1 VVIASHARR
10 FSSSLLDFIY
20 PLHCLGCELWQAPG
34 DRQALCG
41 ACIRFLQAT
50 PGPLLAGCANCSHR
64 PDGCLERVLADFS
77 NVVEA
82 AIHSLKFN
90 GIKKIGPLLGRQ
102 IGASRELE
110 LQLQLNTLDL
120 LVPVPL
126 HPARQRERGFNQA
139 QLIGMGLSVNL
150 EIPVDSG
157 CLHRHRSTVQQA
169 RLEAGDRLTNTQ
181 GAFRAKRP
189 PNRLAVST
197 EAGTIGLVDDVATT
211 GATLAACSVALKQQT
226 DARIVGIAVAS
237 LFRSV
242 VEGDATIGPV
252 R

>member
-1 VVIASHARR
+1 
-10 FSSSLLDFIY
+10 
-20 PLHCLGCELWQAPG
+20 
-34 DRQALCG
+34 
-41 ACIRFLQAT
+41 
-50 PGPLLAGCANCSHR
+50 
-64 PDGCLERVLADFS
+64 
-77 NVVEA
+77 
-82 AIHSLKFN
+82 
-90 GIKKIGPLLGRQ
+90 
-102 IGASRELE
+102 SRELE
-110 LQLQLNTLDL
+110 LQLNTLDL

-139 QLIGMGLSVNL
+139 QLISMGLSVNL
-150 EIPVDSG
+150 KIPVDSG

-211 GATLAACSVALKQQT
+211 GATLAACAVALRQQT

-237 LFRSV
+237 PYSQCR
-242 VEGDATIGPV
+242 GRGCDNRPV

>member
-1 VVIASHARR
+1 
-10 FSSSLLDFIY
+10 
-20 PLHCLGCELWQAPG
+20 
-34 DRQALCG
+34 
-41 ACIRFLQAT
+41 
-50 PGPLLAGCANCSHR
+50 
-64 PDGCLERVLADFS
+64 
-77 NVVEA
+77 
-82 AIHSLKFN
+82 
-90 GIKKIGPLLGRQ
+90 
-102 IGASRELE
+102 
-110 LQLQLNTLDL
+110 
-120 LVPVPL
+120 
-126 HPARQRERGFNQA
+126 
-139 QLIGMGLSVNL
+139 MGLSDNL